1 MRLRRGAARGECS
14 MGVAGV
20 AATEIPWS
28 VAWSGEQAFR
38 LQRSLDFPGLI
49 ELDQKEAPGE
59 GEPLFASIHIT
70 RHRRGMVDLLCH
82 VCGKPTAPGERYIF
96 PTASGGLVTLHD
108 GSQQYGCNVPPMHRA
123 CTVRALH
130 ACPHLAKVS
139 EPALRCGRDDGR
151 LIHRTDI
158 TPGLEAIVGKLP
170 PNLEVVFSC
179 YRLYGPAFTAKVE
192 AARASW
198 AAASRVRRSARQ
210 RA

>member
-1 MRLRRGAARGECS
+1 MWGRGGDAS
-14 MGVAGV
+14 MSTTDA

-38 LQRSLDFPGLI
+38 LQRSLDFPGLL
-49 ELDQKEAPGE
+49 ELDQKQAPGE

-82 VCGKPTAPGERYIF
+82 VCGKPTAPGDRYIF

-108 GSQQYGCNVPPMHRA
+108 GSQQYGCNVPPMHRT

-130 ACPHLAKVS
+130 NCPHLAKVS

-158 TPGLEAIVGKLP
+158 TPGLEALVGKLP
-170 PNLEVVFSC
+170 SNVEVVFSC

-192 AARASW
+192 AARAAW
-198 AAASRVRRSARQ
+198 AAASRARRSARQ
-210 RA
+210 GG